1 MMKLSSL
8 FVIVSVVAV
17 AARTRSGASSSN
29 RHPSRLRDHRHS
41 SESLFSFPRVYTAVV
56 PAPDSTTEQQGAT
69 YFAAA
74 EVDLLDILESS
85 EGKAEISFLVHN
97 QEELDYLEGLTRLRS
112 TKVNHLQMDS
122 RLTSD
127 LQYQAN
133 YSDESHAQQ
142 KAGDYST
149 ISGFPCYKNLQGTF
163 DWMNDMVIRATSIPG
178 LSVTMTDIGD
188 SYLKTA
194 DPNGG
199 YDIRVLKITGEQGA
213 ATEKGV
219 FFAMTGIHAREYT
232 PPELAS
238 RWAESLIDD
247 YGNNADI
254 TAMLDHTEI
263 HLVLQANPDGRQV
276 AETNRNAYQR
286 KNRNPNG
293 SGSSCGDSYG
303 VDLNRNF
310 PFRWGFDTGSSGD
323 QCAATY
329 RGPKPA
335 SESEVQAIV
344 HYCESIFPEGQRK
357 LNPEAHQQV
366 AYAKDTTMGIF
377 FDIHSSGELIIWPW

>member
-1 MMKLSSL
+1 MKSSSL
-8 FVIVSVVAV
+8 FVILAVV
-17 AARTRSGASSSN
+17 AARMASGAS
-29 RHPSRLRDHRHS
+29 RLNTY
-41 SESLFSFPRVYTAVV
+41 SEPSFPFPHVYTAVV
-56 PAPDSTTEQQGAT
+56 PASGSNAEQQGAT
-69 YFAAA
+69 YFAA
-74 EVDLLDILESS
+74 EVDFLEVVEIS
-85 EGKAEISFLVHN
+85 EGAVKISFLVQD
-97 QEELDYLEGLTRLRS
+97 QEELEYLQGLTNLPS
-112 TKVNHLQMDS
+112 TNVHQLQMDS

-127 LQYQAN
+127 LQYQLN
-133 YSDESHAQQ
+133 YSDEKSRLRRQ
-142 KAGDYST
+142 GSYSN
-149 ISGFPCYKNLQGTF
+149 IPGFSCYKNLQGTF
-163 DWMNDMVIRATSIPG
+163 DWMDDMVIRANSIPG
-178 LSVTMTDIGD
+178 LSVSLTDIGD
-188 SYLKTA
+188 SYLKTR
-194 DPNGG
+194 DSKQG
-199 YDIRVLKITGEQGA
+199 YDIWALKITGEATEA

-219 FFAMTGIHAREYT
+219 FFAMAGIHAREYA

-276 AETNRNAYQR
+276 AETNPNAYQR